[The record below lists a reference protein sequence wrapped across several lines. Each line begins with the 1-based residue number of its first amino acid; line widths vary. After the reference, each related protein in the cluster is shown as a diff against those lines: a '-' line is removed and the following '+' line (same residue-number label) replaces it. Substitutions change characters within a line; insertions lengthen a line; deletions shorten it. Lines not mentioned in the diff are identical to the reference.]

1 MFCKHCGSQIPD
13 GSEKCPS
20 CGGDLKGSAASAPK
34 PMASVGGSSVKEMA
48 DNITNAALEKTAGLP
63 RVLIAKVCI
72 LIALVSFFLPFISVS
87 CKDNE
92 YADEMEE
99 QSYSGFS
106 LMLDLEDDD
115 DEALDSLESDPS
127 PNIFLILAFAGG
139 VASAVFIFYK
149 KKYKLAAMISGGSVV
164 ALILFRMTFFG
175 YYDFPSQAKKYIDID
190 TKFGLLL
197 CILTMLATAAACFLE
212 DKNSDSGGTI

>member
-20 CGGDLKGSAASAPK
+20 CGGSLTGSAASP
-34 PMASVGGSSVKEMA
+34 ASFNSANSTSVKELA
-48 DNITNAALEKTAGLP
+48 DNFTNIAAERTAGLP
-63 RVLIAKVCI
+63 LGLIAKVCI
-72 LIALVSFFLPFISVS
+72 LIALVTFFLPFVSVS

-92 YADEMEE
+92 YASKMEE
-99 QSYSGFS
+99 KSYSGFT

-115 DEALDSLESDPS
+115 DESLDSLESDPK

-139 VASAVFIFYK
+139 VATAVFIFYK
-149 KKYKLAAMISGGSVV
+149 KKYKLAAMISGASAI
-164 ALILFRMTFFG
+164 ALILFRMTFFS
-175 YYDFPSQAKKYIDID
+175 YYDLPSESKKYIDID

-197 CILTMLATAAACFLE
+197 CILMMLTTAAACFLE
-212 DKNSDSGGTI
+212 DKNSQSGSSTL